1 MHIPLSE
8 PVSPR
13 YIHIN
18 PITNKVHLMV
28 PAVGGQEISTDNTCK
43 ATVALREF
51 FDGGALQEV
60 TAYKEALAFDIGLL
74 EAGDAK
80 RAGKEARLAQIEAY
94 IEAVSAMR
102 LSYGDAMSAF
112 LARPSN
118 LYSIQLRPR
127 AQDSL
132 SRVVNPVF
140 NVNRTNNAAG
150 TPQSPLYNAMHS
162 TFPTTVV
169 AATDPGTRLTT
180 AVLSAISAGPSFADI
195 QQALREQSSALFG
208 LAIDF
213 TQCTD
218 GTPATKEVIDA
229 LMGFG
234 ADATREDY
242 IGALLGACARDVW
255 ETLPTPPFYSIPTIT
270 TVGDR
275 TERLSILTQFF
286 LANLNVYCKAK
297 GISAQNFGVALDAS
311 PELSNELVSVISTAL
326 TSGED
331 VERAICI
338 FCNENAGTFGL
349 LRALNADD
357 STTIRQTFERTYL
370 TVTTGENPHM
380 DDFMILNKE
389 VTGETAKFVTHQG
402 SICVNFAEIIDPIA
416 ASSNPDYFVSVRADF
431 AIHPAEVPHRNE
443 VVSGDVEVDVE
454 TLLARIND
462 EQFER
467 LPTAA
472 KEAIRTHPSF
482 QTHRFLHDVAK
493 GKQEEAEAL
502 LTTTPANTQ
511 TLLRTPGIFTDYSG
525 RTFNCTAY
533 EYAYWAKDTHMCRM
547 LEHHMSEETKAFM
560 AARIDE
566 MERIEDATSQPVG
579 LVYNQAGQEHRGAH
593 FDFTPFK
600 EACQRYIDGH
610 SNWFITQNWAAMNAA
625 LWDIGKEQRN
635 VPAHV
640 AQEYCRLDRSFT
652 PRPEF
657 NEATLPRV
665 LTFYNKTIGQHG
677 SWFPL
682 TTSNS
687 GLGFNFTLIRAWEL
701 VLQPN
706 RYLGVKSPLVID
718 IDLKAISRL
727 DEVRTADLTQSRENL
742 NPLALQELGFNTE
755 QVVKTTG
762 FFESGTAP
770 KRRQDDAESAV
781 PAKNA
786 ALGF

>member
-1 MHIPLSE
+1 MHIPLTE
-8 PVSPR
+8 LITPR

-18 PITNKVHLMV
+18 PATNKVHLMV
-28 PAVGGQEISTDNTCK
+28 PVVGGQEISTDNTCK

-51 FDGGALQEV
+51 FDGGALREL

-127 AQDSL
+127 AQDSQ
-132 SRVVNPVF
+132 SRVVNPAF

-162 TFPTTVV
+162 MFPTTVV
-169 AATDPGTRLTT
+169 AATDPRTRLTT
-180 AVLSAISAGPSFADI
+180 AVLSAIPASASFADI

-208 LAIDF
+208 SAIDF
-213 TQCTD
+213 TQRTD

-229 LMGFG
+229 LMGFE
-234 ADATREDY
+234 ADATRENY
-242 IGALLGACARDVW
+242 IDALLGACASDVW

-297 GISAQNFGVALDAS
+297 GISAQNFGEALDAS

-331 VERAICI
+331 VERAICF
-338 FCNENAGTFGL
+338 FCNVKAGTFGL

-357 STTIRQTFERTYL
+357 STTIRQTFERTYR

-416 ASSNPDYFVSVRADF
+416 ASSNPAYFASVRADF

-443 VVSGDVEVDVE
+443 FVAGDVEVDVE

-472 KEAIRTHPSF
+472 KEAIRAHPSF
-482 QTHRFLHDVAK
+482 QARHFLHEVAK
-493 GKQEEAEAL
+493 GKQEEADAL

-547 LEHHMSEETKAFM
+547 LESHMDEETKAFM

-566 MERIEDATSQPVG
+566 MERIDAATGQPVG
-579 LVYNQAGQEHRGAH
+579 LVYQQAGQEHRSAH
-593 FDFTPFK
+593 FDFTPLK
-600 EACQRYIDGH
+600 EAYQRYFAGYDA
-610 SNWFITQNWAAMNAA
+610 WYDAQNWAAMEAA
-625 LWDIGKEQRN
+625 WWDVGKAQRN

-640 AQEYCRLDRSFT
+640 AQEYCRPDRSFD

-665 LTFYNKTIGQHG
+665 LTFYNWTTGRDD

-682 TTSNS
+682 AASNS
-687 GLGFNFTLIRAWEL
+687 GLGFDFALMRGGLTMGRGLRTMRGTR
-701 VLQPN
+701 VCS
-706 RYLGVKSPLVID
+706 RRG
-718 IDLKAISRL
+718 DLAAITRL
-727 DEVRTADLTQSRENL
+727 DEVRTDDLTLSREHL
-742 NPLALQELGFNTE
+742 NPPPMSLCRI
-755 QVVKTTG
+755 V
-762 FFESGTAP
+762 
-770 KRRQDDAESAV
+770 
-781 PAKNA
+781 
-786 ALGF
+786 

>member
-1 MHIPLSE
+1 MHIPLIE
-8 PVSPR
+8 LITPR

-18 PITNKVHLMV
+18 PATNKVHLMV
-28 PAVGGQEISTDNTCK
+28 PVVGGQEISTDNTCK

-51 FDGGALQEV
+51 FDGDALREL

-80 RAGKEARLAQIEAY
+80 RAGKEERLAQIEAY

-127 AQDSL
+127 AQDIQ
-132 SRVVNPVF
+132 SRVVNPAF

-150 TPQSPLYNAMHS
+150 TPQSPLYNAMHGA
-162 TFPTTVV
+162 FPDTTV
-169 AATDPGTRLTT
+169 APTDPRTRLTT
-180 AVLSAISAGPSFADI
+180 AVLSAIPASASFADI
-195 QQALREQSSALFG
+195 QQALREQSSVLFG
-208 LAIDF
+208 SAIDF
-213 TQCTD
+213 TQRTD

-229 LMGFG
+229 LMSFG

-242 IGALLGACARDVW
+242 IDALLGACALDLW
-255 ETLPTPPFYSIPTIT
+255 ETLPMPPFYSIPTIT

-297 GISAQNFGVALDAS
+297 GISAQNFGEALDAS

-326 TSGED
+326 TRGED

-338 FCNENAGTFGL
+338 FCNENAATFGL

-357 STTIRQTFERTYL
+357 LTTIRQTFERTYR
-370 TVTTGENPHM
+370 TVTTGENPYM

-416 ASSNPDYFVSVRADF
+416 ASSNPDYFASVRADF

-443 VVSGDVEVDVE
+443 FVAGDVEVDVE
-454 TLLARIND
+454 ALLARIND

-472 KEAIRTHPSF
+472 KEEIRAHPSF
-482 QTHRFLHDVAK
+482 QARHFLHEVAK

-502 LTTTPANTQ
+502 LTITPANTQ

-547 LEHHMSEETKAFM
+547 LESHMDEETRAFM
-560 AARIDE
+560 AARIQE
-566 MERIEDATSQPVG
+566 MERVDAATGQPVG
-579 LVYNQAGQEHRGAH
+579 LVYQQAGQENRSAH
-593 FDFTPFK
+593 FDFTPLK
-600 EACQRYIDGH
+600 EAYQRYFDGYDA
-610 SNWFITQNWAAMNAA
+610 WYDAKNWAAMEAA
-625 LWDIGKEQRN
+625 WLDVGKAQRN

-640 AQEYCRLDRSFT
+640 AQEYCRPDRSFD

-657 NEATLPRV
+657 NEATLPRM
-665 LTFYNKTIGQHG
+665 LTFYNLTTHRDD

-682 TTSNS
+682 AASNS
-687 GLGFNFTLIRAWEL
+687 GLGFDFALIRLHSPMVFL
-701 VLQPN
+701 VLDPLIRIGRTQPF
-706 RYLGVKSPLVID
+706 
-718 IDLKAISRL
+718 DLAAITRL
-727 DEVRTADLTQSRENL
+727 DEVRTDDLTLSREHL
-742 NPLALQELGFNTE
+742 NPPPMS
-755 QVVKTTG
+755 
-762 FFESGTAP
+762 ESM
-770 KRRQDDAESAV
+770 SV
-781 PAKNA
+781 
-786 ALGF
+786 